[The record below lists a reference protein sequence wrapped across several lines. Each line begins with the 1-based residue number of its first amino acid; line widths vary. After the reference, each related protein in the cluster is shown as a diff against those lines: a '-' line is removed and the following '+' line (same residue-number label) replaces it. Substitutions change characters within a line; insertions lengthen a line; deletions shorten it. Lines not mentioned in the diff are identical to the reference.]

1 MAIIRPEI
9 RKNLKRHSKK
19 VGQLLADLQI
29 VGLIIRVEESLGVS
43 FGGLPIGGKFD
54 DLVRDWKISLL

>member
-1 MAIIRPEI
+1 M
-9 RKNLKRHSKK
+9 RHSKK